1 MKKEDNKND
10 YINYLNWCKV
20 WNKKP
25 YEYKILNEYM
35 FETKQYNQPYDYAKN
50 GKEK

>member
-25 YEYKILNEYM
+25 YQYKTLKEYLYV
-35 FETKQYNQPYDYAKN
+35 N
-50 GKEK
+50 GEFDKRSNACGIKW